1 MRKKMYTAA
10 IGLALLG
17 TLATGNAMAQQQVQA
32 RVISATQ
39 VTEPNG
45 RTGYNVTYEY
55 QGRQYNTFTDNHPG
69 GTIPVDVSAYG
80 VITAPVALQSQLNG
94 EPIADNGSGSG
105 NGRAPWEGVVPE
117 PGMVVSSARPAPPTY
132 YAAPAYPAPVYVA
145 PAPVYVAPAYGYGY
159 APAYAYPP
167 VGLSLNL
174 GYSRGW
180 GGHGRWR

>member
-1 MRKKMYTAA
+1 MRRKMYTAA
-10 IGLALLG
+10 MGLALLG
-17 TLATGNAMAQQQVQA
+17 ALATGSAMAQQQVQA

-39 VTEPNG
+39 VTEPTG
-45 RTGYNVTYEY
+45 RVGYNVTYEY

-80 VITAPVALQSQLNG
+80 VITAPVAPQSQLNG
-94 EPIADNGSGSG
+94 EPIADNGNG

-117 PGMVVSSARPAPPTY
+117 PGMVVSSARPAAPTY

-145 PAPVYVAPAYGYGY
+145 PAPVYVAPAYGYGYGY

>member
-17 TLATGNAMAQQQVQA
+17 ALATGSAMAQQQVQA
-32 RVISATQ
+32 RVISATH

-55 QGRQYNTFTDNHPG
+55 QSRQYNTFTDNHPG

-80 VITAPVALQSQLNG
+80 VITAPVAPQSQLNG
-94 EPIADNGSGSG
+94 EPIADNGNS
-105 NGRAPWEGVVPE
+105 RAPWEGVVPE
-117 PGMVVSSARPAPPTY
+117 QGVVVSSARPAAPTY
-132 YAAPAYPAPVYVA
+132 YAAPAYPAPVYMA
-145 PAPVYVAPAYGYGY
+145 PAPVYVAPAYGY

-180 GGHGRWR
+180 GGRGGRWR

>member
-10 IGLALLG
+10 LGLALLG
-17 TLATGNAMAQQQVQA
+17 ALGTGSAMAQQQVQA
-32 RVISATQ
+32 RVVSTAQ

-45 RTGYNVTYEY
+45 RVGYNVTYEY
-55 QGRQYNTFTDNHPG
+55 EGRQYSTYTDSQPG
-69 GTIPVDVSAYG
+69 RTIAVDVGAYG
-80 VITAPVALQSQLNG
+80 VTTTPVAPQSQLAAQ
-94 EPIADNGSGSG
+94 PVPDNG

-117 PGMVVSSARPAPPTY
+117 QGVVVSSARPVAPTY
-132 YAAPAYPAPVYVA
+132 YAAPVYPAPVYVA

-180 GGHGRWR
+180 GGHGHWR

>member
-10 IGLALLG
+10 MGLALLG
-17 TLATGNAMAQQQVQA
+17 ALATGSAMAQQQVQA
-32 RVISATQ
+32 RVVSASPT
-39 VTEPNG
+39 TDSNG

-55 QGRQYNTFTDNHPG
+55 QGRQYNTFTDSRPG
-69 GTIPVDVSAYG
+69 SAIPVEVSAYG
-80 VITAPVALQSQLNG
+80 VITAPVAPQSQLSG
-94 EPIADNGSGSG
+94 EPIADNG

-117 PGMVVSSARPAPPTY
+117 RGVVVSSARPVAPTY

-145 PAPVYVAPAYGYGY
+145 PAPVYVAPGYGYGYGY

-167 VGLSLNL
+167 VGVSLNL